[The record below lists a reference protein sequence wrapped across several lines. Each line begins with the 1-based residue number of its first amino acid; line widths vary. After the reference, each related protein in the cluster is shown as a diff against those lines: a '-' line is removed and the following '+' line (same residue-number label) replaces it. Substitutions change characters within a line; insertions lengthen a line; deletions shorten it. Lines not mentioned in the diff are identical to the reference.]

1 MSLARHAV
9 QLFVVVDVY
18 LNVIT
23 DTFTVFMSSLLGM
36 GMGYIG
42 FVESLRG
49 FDGFDDGPEDGALH
63 ILRVILQAVNIARGH
78 VERVPLL
85 Q

>member
-23 DTFTVFMSSLLGM
+23 DTFTVFMSTLLGM

-42 FVESLRG
+42 FVE
-49 FDGFDDGPEDGALH
+49 
-63 ILRVILQAVNIARGH
+63 
-78 VERVPLL
+78 LL
-85 Q
+85 